1 MFYLFFCVTSFYTFF
16 WSWRHFESAAVLTTI
31 CFVFSD
37 TYFIWLALQAKPV
50 GYWQAIAASWYVF
63 PMSMIMQA
71 IKSCCV
77 F

>member
-16 WSWRHFESAAVLTTI
+16 GLGGTLNLQPVLTVI

-50 GYWQAIAASWYVF
+50 GYWQAIAASG
-63 PMSMIMQA
+63 MCSLCQ
-71 IKSCCV
+71 
-77 F
+77 